1 MPPIRSG
8 TPPSRSSSKSGGKI
22 AAASQG
28 KSRKKA
34 GRSLLER
41 LGVDR
46 REQAPPTSA
55 KEQDQQDSVTPAT
68 GTRLSAA
75 EIHEN
80 VRVAADE
87 EMRRPA
93 ADLMWSS
100 LAGGLTIGFSF
111 LAAAYLTLWVDPRL
125 APVAIAVGYPL
136 GFIFVVQ
143 ARSQL
148 FTENTLEPVIPFLQR
163 RDRETFM
170 RLIRLWGLVLAGN
183 LLGALVFGALASTT
197 MLDGEMHRAMLRVA
211 TLGTDG
217 GFAPVLYRAIF
228 GGWLVALM
236 AWLVSS
242 TRASG
247 AQIVYIWIT
256 TAPIAA
262 FGFRHSVA
270 GAVEAF
276 FLAIAGAASWAS
288 MLGSFL
294 VPAIIGNVI
303 GGVVLVAML
312 NHGQVGADRETESE
326 EDSNS

>member
-1 MPPIRSG
+1 MATQNALATDANAPPNPVEDADGSREIAPDAPDA
-8 TPPSRSSSKSGGKI
+8 PPGK
-22 AAASQG
+22 
-28 KSRKKA
+28 
-34 GRSLLER
+34 
-41 LGVDR
+41 
-46 REQAPPTSA
+46 QAPAPISTS
-55 KEQDQQDSVTPAT
+55 EQDEQDSVAPAA

-93 ADLMWSS
+93 WDLIWSS
-100 LAGGLTIGFSF
+100 VAGGLTIGFSF
-111 LAAAYLTLWVDPRL
+111 LAAAYLTLWVDPRFG
-125 APVAIAVGYPL
+125 PVAIAVGYPL

-148 FTENTLEPVIPFLQR
+148 FTENTLEPVIPFLER

-170 RLIRLWGLVLAGN
+170 RLMRLWGLVLAGN
-183 LLGALVFGALASTT
+183 LLGALIFAAFATTT
-197 MLDGEMHRAMLRVA
+197 MLNGEMHHALTRVA
-211 TLGTDG
+211 SLGTDG
-217 GFAPVLYRAIF
+217 GFPQVLYRAIF

-262 FGFRHSVA
+262 FGFRHSIA

-276 FLAIAGAASWAS
+276 YLAITGIGTWSS
-288 MLGSFL
+288 MLGGFL

-312 NHGQVGADRETESE
+312 NHGQVGENSTTES
-326 EDSNS
+326 S